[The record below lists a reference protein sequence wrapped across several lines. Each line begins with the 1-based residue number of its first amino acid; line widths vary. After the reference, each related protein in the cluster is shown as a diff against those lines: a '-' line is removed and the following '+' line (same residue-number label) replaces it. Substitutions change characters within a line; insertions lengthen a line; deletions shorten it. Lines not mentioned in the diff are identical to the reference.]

1 MQWDRDTTVIKSNKL
16 NSAQQEQLSMVEQRV
31 LQLAMIDAHHK
42 QLEGKSKAVVQVH
55 ASQYAQVFGVAR
67 ASSYDALMD
76 AAEKLPAR
84 TFIFE
89 DDLAKGKKTKWVSG
103 VEYLKDQGVIEVKF
117 SKAVHAELPKGSD
130 YDKKDFV
137 SYDINDISGITSAF
151 TFRLFEILTQY
162 KSAGKTPLY
171 SLERLRGL
179 IGLDDGKYTRMTD
192 FKRIIINEP
201 LETINSLTD
210 LNADYEQKKEGRAI
224 AFIQFVL
231 NKKKGM
237 AAVMDAIDENDKAK
251 SKAKSKKDAGA
262 DK

>member
-1 MQWDRDTTVIKSNKL
+1 MQWDRNTIVVKSNKL
-16 NSAQQEQLSMVEQRV
+16 NAAQQEQLSMVEQRV

-42 QLEGKSKAVVQVH
+42 QIEGKGKAVVQVH

-84 TFIFE
+84 SFIFE
-89 DDLAKGKKTKWVSG
+89 EDLAKGKKTKWVSK

-117 SKAVHAELPKGSD
+117 SKAVLAELPNDENYK
-130 YDKKDFV
+130 KKDFV
-137 SYDINDISGITSAF
+137 VYDINDISEITSAF

-201 LETINSLTD
+201 LDTINKLTN
-210 LNADYEQKKEGRAI
+210 LNASYEQKKEGRAV
-224 AFIQFVL
+224 AFIQFVMD
-231 NKKKGM
+231 KKKGM
-237 AAVMDAIDENDKAK
+237 AGVVEALDEADKEKAAAK
-251 SKAKSKKDAGA
+251 KSAGGSKK
-262 DK
+262 